1 MNPDAQM
8 MVSISEA
15 NKDFSR
21 VMHMADLHGRVVIL
35 KDSVSPKK
43 YERIRFASERDSL
56 PGIHQ
61 RCPSCGALPGYFH
74 HWDCDAERCPVC
86 REAPLFCICE
96 ESYIEIC
103 DIPTEERGGKN
114 E

>member
-1 MNPDAQM
+1 
-8 MVSISEA
+8 
-15 NKDFSR
+15 
-21 VMHMADLHGRVVIL
+21 MAICRICKQEMTTAAGCSASLVTIVESVF
-35 KDSVSPKK
+35 SVSPKK